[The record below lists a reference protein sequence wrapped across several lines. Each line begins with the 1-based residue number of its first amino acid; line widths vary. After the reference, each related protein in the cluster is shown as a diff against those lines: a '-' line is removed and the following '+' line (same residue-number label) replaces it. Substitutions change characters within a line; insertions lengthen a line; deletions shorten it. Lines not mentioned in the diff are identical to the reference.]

1 MEITLVR
8 ELQGIVGEKN
18 VFTRDSE
25 SFEKYSHDETE
36 DIRRNPDI
44 VVLAESTRDV
54 SEVMKIA
61 FREGIPVTPR
71 GGGSSLSGGAIPVR
85 GGIVLSLEKMNRI
98 LEIDVD
104 NLTVTVEPGVFT
116 QTLQEAVEKHGL
128 YYPPDPA
135 SRGFCMI
142 GGNLA
147 HNAGGPHAV
156 KYGVTREYVLGL
168 ECVLADGSIIQT
180 GGRTIKNV
188 TGYNLTQLIVGSEGT
203 LAIITKSIHRLV
215 PLPKFRKALLAAYDD
230 PQKACDTVAKIFQ
243 AGIVPSA
250 CEFMERDAIQAAEKR
265 KGEKFPL
272 SEFAALLLVEIDG
285 MYEEIL
291 NGEIQK
297 VGEICLA
304 SGAADVV
311 VAEDRGRLESLWVI
325 RRSIGEAVKKISPY
339 REIDVVVPRASL
351 SKAVAAAKSIAKS
364 EGLQAICYGH
374 AGDGNIHVNVLKGD
388 MEEGKWKKAIDVVS
402 RKIVAA
408 IVSMGG
414 TLTGE
419 HGVGLIQKNYLPIA
433 LEPEVIRLMRE
444 IKKVFDPK
452 NILNPGKVLPDA

>member
-1 MEITLVR
+1 MIT
-8 ELQGIVGEKN
+8 ELRDIVGNKN
-18 VFTRDSE
+18 VLTSRDE

-36 DIRRNPDI
+36 DIRRIPDV
-44 VVLAESTRDV
+44 VVLVESTQQV
-54 SEVMKIA
+54 SEVMKLA

-85 GGIVLSLEKMNRI
+85 GGIVLSIEKMNRI
-98 LEIDVD
+98 VEIDTK
-104 NLTVTVEPGVFT
+104 NLTATVEPGVLT
-116 QTLQEAVEKHGL
+116 QTFQEEVEKHGL

-135 SRGFCMI
+135 SRGFCMM

-168 ECVLADGSIIQT
+168 ECVLSDGSIIHT

-243 AGIVPSA
+243 SGIVPSA
-250 CEFMERDAIQAAEKR
+250 CEFMERDAIHAAERR

-272 SEFAALLLVEIDG
+272 SEYAALLLVELDG

-297 VGEICLA
+297 VGEVCLA
-304 SGAADVV
+304 SGSSDVI
-311 VAEDRGRLESLWVI
+311 VAEDRGRLESLWAI
-325 RRSIGEAVKKISPY
+325 RRSIGEAVKKISAY
-339 REIDVVVPRASL
+339 REIDVVVQRASL
-351 SKAVAAAKSIAKS
+351 ADAVATSKAVAKS
-364 EGLQAICYGH
+364 EGVRAICYGH
-374 AGDGNIHVNVLKGD
+374 AGDGNIHVNILRGE
-388 MEEGKWKKAIDVVS
+388 MEEGRWKKVIDVVS

-408 IVSMGG
+408 VVAMGG

-419 HGVGLIQKNYLPIA
+419 HGVGMIQKDFLPIA
-433 LEPEVIRLMRE
+433 LEPDAIRLIRE

-452 NILNPGKVLPDA
+452 NILNPGKILPDA